1 MMENAAKGCYFH
13 EDFPRNVIEK
23 KNRKMTEAVV
33 CMCSSKWL
41 FLKVSQYSQGDIC
54 VEVSL

>member
-23 KNRKMTEAVV
+23 KQENDRSSRLHVLFKMVV
-33 CMCSSKWL
+33 
-41 FLKVSQYSQGDIC
+41 LKSFTILTGKHLC
-54 VEVSL
+54 